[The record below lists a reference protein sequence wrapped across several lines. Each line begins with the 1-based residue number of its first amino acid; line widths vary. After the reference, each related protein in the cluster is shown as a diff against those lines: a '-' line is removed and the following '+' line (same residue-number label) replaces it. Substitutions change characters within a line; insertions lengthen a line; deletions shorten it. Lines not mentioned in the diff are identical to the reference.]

1 LSENKTEWQG
11 DNKNLLSSPFNFAN
25 GPKGCN
31 LFRQGG
37 TLAVLTQGTRVKMT
51 KGYRGAEG
59 TIVLVTDSK
68 FQVYVISLDIGLRIA
83 AGPSAFIL
91 ITR

>member
-1 LSENKTEWQG
+1 M
-11 DNKNLLSSPFNFAN
+11 
-25 GPKGCN
+25 
-31 LFRQGG
+31 
-37 TLAVLTQGTRVKMT
+37 LTQGTRVKMT

-91 ITR
+91 ITRQTMNLNCIQGVTK